1 MEQWVLRG
9 INFTIH
15 PGEKVALVGATGAG
29 KSTLI
34 NILSRFYEVE
44 SGNVSLDDVKI
55 EKYDRSWLRKQIG
68 VVLQDVF
75 LFADSIY
82 NNITLWDTS
91 ISEEDV
97 IAAAKKIGVHNFI
110 SSLPEGYHFNV
121 KERGGMLSTGQRQLI
136 AFLRAYITQP
146 KILVL
151 DEATS
156 SIDTHAEKLI
166 QKATKEITKGKT
178 SLIIAHRL
186 ATIKR
191 ANSIIVLDNGRIVE
205 TGTHSELLKI
215 QGGIYKNLYEVQF
228 VNAESV
234 I

>member
-1 MEQWVLRG
+1 M
-9 INFTIH
+9 
-15 PGEKVALVGATGAG
+15 
-29 KSTLI
+29 
-34 NILSRFYEVE
+34 
-44 SGNVSLDDVKI
+44 
-55 EKYDRSWLRKQIG
+55 
-68 VVLQDVF
+68 
-75 LFADSIY
+75 
-82 NNITLWDTS
+82 WDTS

-110 SSLPEGYHFNV
+110 SRLPEGYHFNV
-121 KERGGMLSTGQRQLI
+121 KERGGILSTGQRQLI

-191 ANSIIVLDNGRIVE
+191 ANSIIVLDKGRIVE

-215 QGGIYKNLYEVQF
+215 PGGIYKNLYEVQF